1 MLYQQSKDLK
11 TIDAREMMVNHV
23 MQSKYSGEQSPHIS
37 LRNNGVAVFTKEG
50 LTGILN
56 CHFIQKEIDTEI

>member
-11 TIDAREMMVNHV
+11 TIDAREMMANHV

-37 LRNNGVAVFTKEG
+37 LRHNG
-50 LTGILN
+50 
-56 CHFIQKEIDTEI
+56 